1 MEKYEVHH
9 LARIYEAKYGLTFAE
24 GFCIAAEFF
33 NIASRKGRD
42 DLIRDASYVEGA
54 LRMLYAQ
61 ERIEEAVVNDIR
73 QSMLRIAKQLP
84 SGEAEAELQN
94 YIMEVY
100 ADVAADAIRRTAAK
114 VNEHE

>member
-24 GFCIAAEFF
+24 GFCIATEFF
-33 NIASRKGRD
+33 NIASCKGGD

-84 SGEAEAELQN
+84 SGEAELQN

-100 ADVAADAIRRTAAK
+100 ADVAADAIQRAAAK